1 MDMSYPEF
9 LEALA
14 KWMEENPYQT
24 YICNSLKESGMT
36 VHEEHAKRLKDFI
49 ELALDE
55 ETRLRKEEY
64 DCMKAGAL
72 LAVFELAHGEN
83 FNRLQVRLTLL
94 RDLAQHYRT
103 EGAMPCPVLSI
114 FKNASHTATTM
125 DGNI

>member
-36 VHEEHAKRLKDFI
+36 VHEEHAKRLMKFI
-49 ELALDE
+49 DLALDE
-55 ETRLRKEEY
+55 ETNLRGEY

-72 LAVFELAHGEN
+72 HAVFELAHGEN
-83 FNRLQVRLTLL
+83 FDRLEVRLTLL

-114 FKNASHTATTM
+114 FKNASRTATTM
-125 DGNI
+125 GGNI